1 MDRLKKTVLFAG
13 IGIVV
18 FFLAGEIPG
27 RLIRAKSNSVNY
39 SLFYKKEVSI
49 PLKKGQYVVVP
60 HQSPLIN
67 HGQPCKLIKRV
78 ACAEGDTLIS
88 KEALFYCNNEPI
100 GRAKPF
106 SLEGVPLPYFQYKG
120 VIPQGKIFICG
131 DHKDSY
137 DSRYFGFKEVD
148 DVEAIG
154 VPLF

>member
-1 MDRLKKTVLFAG
+1 MDRVKKTVLFAG

-27 RLIRAKSNSVNY
+27 HLIRAKSNSVNY

-60 HQSPLIN
+60 HQSPFIN
-67 HGQPCKLIKRV
+67 QGQPCKLIKRI
-78 ACAEGDTLIS
+78 ACAENDTLIS
-88 KEALFYCNNEPI
+88 KEALFYCNDELI

-106 SLEGVPLPYFQYKG
+106 SIKGEPLHYFQYNG

-131 DHKDSY
+131 DHQDSY
-137 DSRYFGFKEVD
+137 DSRYFGFKEVK